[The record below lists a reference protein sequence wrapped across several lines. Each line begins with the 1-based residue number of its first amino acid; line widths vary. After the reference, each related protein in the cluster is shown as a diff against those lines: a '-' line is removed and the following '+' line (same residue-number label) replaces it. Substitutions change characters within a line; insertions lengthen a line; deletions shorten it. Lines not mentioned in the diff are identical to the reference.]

1 MTFAQKS
8 ALEPFPPY
16 MKRVQWTTT
25 TQNNCVLPERMHDQ
39 LMRTGT
45 CNFARK
51 QLNLICHVATYLSN
65 VIPEMS
71 TSACTGN
78 ISIRS
83 LKDIGLRELLI
94 EIFFSLPLRFSEH
107 SYYFNRKHITFI
119 NGNKTEL
126 VRIGV
131 NKSNRN
137 YSHIVTIIPC
147 FISAKRMDCNFSI
160 SIRKDPTVSKP
171 FRSEKP
177 ILLSEEEMFYLL
189 KRVNTS
195 TRTRQP

>member
-1 MTFAQKS
+1 MS
-8 ALEPFPPY
+8 DLPY
-16 MKRVQWTTT
+16 GVS
-25 TQNNCVLPERMHDQ
+25 
-39 LMRTGT
+39 
-45 CNFARK
+45 F
-51 QLNLICHVATYLSN
+51 S

-83 LKDIGLRELLI
+83 LKDIGLRERLI
-94 EIFFSLPLRFSEH
+94 EIFFSLPSRFSEH

-119 NGNKTEL
+119 NGNKTGL

-147 FISAKRMDCNFSI
+147 FISAKRMDCNLSI
-160 SIRKDPTVSKP
+160 SIRKDPSVPK
-171 FRSEKP
+171 
-177 ILLSEEEMFYLL
+177 LLDQKNQYFYQ
-189 KRVNTS
+189 KKKCFTCQNG
-195 TRTRQP
+195 